1 MNRRIPNGSWCLF
14 KKIPAGSRQGK
25 IVLVSHREISDTE
38 TGGHY
43 TVKVYESQK
52 KMLEDDTWRHSSII
66 LRPDTTATGYEPI
79 LLDEG
84 QTEELQVIGEFVAVL
99 G

>member
-25 IVLVSHREISDTE
+25 VVLVSHREISDTE

-43 TVKVYESQK
+43 TVKVYDSQK
-52 KMLEDDTWRHSSII
+52 KMFEDGTWQHTSIV
-66 LRPDTTATGYEPI
+66 LRPDTTANGYEPI
-79 LLDEG
+79 VLYESQG
-84 QTEELQVIGEFVAVL
+84 EELQVIGEFVAVL